1 MNVFRPDQLKNVPH
15 RPKIQFTRLL
25 INDEAYETPIQVEQ
39 LQSLVL
45 PFVKNTISLDFVAME
60 YSDSRNNLCAYK
72 LENYDQDW
80 VAASNHGFARYANL
94 PPGYYTFKVK
104 AANSDGVWNETPK
117 TLKIHILTP
126 WWRTWWFYLLCIS
139 TITAIAYGIFNY
151 RLQQALK
158 IERIRVRISS
168 DLHDDVGTL
177 LSGLAM
183 QSEILELTA
192 PEKTKPKLQRI
203 SELSR
208 SAMSRMRDTVWA
220 IDARKDKLENL
231 IDRMREHA
239 EETLIPKDILL
250 ALEVDQLA
258 LSKNVPSQIR
268 QALYL
273 IYKEAITNCAK
284 HSKGDKVSVRLQKFG
299 PKGLEMSIHDNG
311 EVQQKAYKTTGLGM
325 SNMRMRA
332 EQVGGTF
339 QVDTSQG
346 FLITVQIPHF
356 S

>member
-1 MNVFRPDQLKNVPH
+1 M
-15 RPKIQFTRLL
+15 
-25 INDEAYETPIQVEQ
+25 
-39 LQSLVL
+39 S
-45 PFVKNTISLDFVAME
+45 
-60 YSDSRNNLCAYK
+60 
-72 LENYDQDW
+72 
-80 VAASNHGFARYANL
+80 RYANL

-104 AANSDGVWNETPK
+104 AANSDGVWNNSPK

-126 WWRTWWFYLLCIS
+126 WWRTWWFYLLCIA
-139 TITAIAYGIFNY
+139 TITAITYGIFTY

-168 DLHDDVGTL
+168 DLHDDVGTI

-192 PEKTKPKLQRI
+192 PEPSKPKLQRI

-239 EETLIPKDILL
+239 EETLTPRDIML

-258 LSKNVPSQIR
+258 LTKNIPSQIR

-299 PKGLEMSIHDNG
+299 TKGLEMSIHDNG
-311 EVQQKAYKTTGLGM
+311 EVQQKAYKTTGSGL

>member
-1 MNVFRPDQLKNVPH
+1 
-15 RPKIQFTRLL
+15 
-25 INDEAYETPIQVEQ
+25 
-39 LQSLVL
+39 
-45 PFVKNTISLDFVAME
+45 
-60 YSDSRNNLCAYK
+60 
-72 LENYDQDW
+72 
-80 VAASNHGFARYANL
+80 
-94 PPGYYTFKVK
+94 
-104 AANSDGVWNETPK
+104 
-117 TLKIHILTP
+117 
-126 WWRTWWFYLLCIS
+126 
-139 TITAIAYGIFNY
+139 
-151 RLQQALK
+151 
-158 IERIRVRISS
+158 
-168 DLHDDVGTL
+168 
-177 LSGLAM
+177 
-183 QSEILELTA
+183 
-192 PEKTKPKLQRI
+192 
-203 SELSR
+203 
-208 SAMSRMRDTVWA
+208 MSRMRDTVWA

-239 EETLIPKDILL
+239 EETLTPRDILL

-258 LSKNVPSQIR
+258 LSKNIPSQIR